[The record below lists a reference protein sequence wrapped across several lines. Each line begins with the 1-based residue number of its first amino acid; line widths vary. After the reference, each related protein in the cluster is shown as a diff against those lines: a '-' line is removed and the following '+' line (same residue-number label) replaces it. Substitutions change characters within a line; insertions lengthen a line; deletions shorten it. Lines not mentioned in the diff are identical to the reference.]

1 MAKRK
6 EMEID
11 MKIRVSY
18 GTAIKLGLE
27 SGDIEESPTTAYLL
41 IHGEGHCRGG
51 CTYCNQSGEDSKWLS
66 RVSWPLY
73 ELETVTERLE
83 DSDFQRIC
91 LQSPDIPD
99 YEEKIKKTV
108 EELKSTEKPI
118 SLSVPPMERKT
129 LEEIKDPVERIGI
142 GLDASTDELREEKK
156 PSYDPR
162 VFWKYLGDVVDI
174 YGKGRATVHMIV
186 GLGED
191 FGEFASTVKKVDEV
205 GAEVSLFSY
214 TDGKDK
220 TDLSYYRRAQL
231 VTSLITNGIST
242 KNAIDRVSEDP
253 AEALEMVDEE
263 KVFQTRGCPGC
274 NRPYYTSSPRSE
286 HRNFPRKPD
295 SKELEKIRKTL
306 IGDDA

>member
-27 SGDIEESPTTAYLL
+27 SGDIEERPTTAYLL
-41 IHGEGHCRGG
+41 IHGEGRCRGG
-51 CTYCNQSGEDSKWLS
+51 CTYCNQSGKDSKWLS

-73 ELETVTERLE
+73 ELETVIERLSG
-83 DSDFQRIC
+83 SDFQRIC

-99 YEEKIKKTV
+99 YEERIKNTV
-108 EELKSTEKPI
+108 EELKSAEKPI
-118 SLSVPPMERKT
+118 SLSAPPLERET
-129 LEEIKDPVERIGI
+129 LGEIKGHVERIGI

-156 PSYDPR
+156 PSYDPK

-174 YGKGRATVHMIV
+174 YGKDMATVHMIV

-191 FGEFASTVKKVDEV
+191 FGELATAVKKVDKV

-214 TDGKDK
+214 NNGSDK
-220 TDLSYYRRAQL
+220 VELPYYRRAQL
-231 VTSLITNGIST
+231 ITSLITNGMST
-242 KNAIDRVSEDP
+242 KSAIDLVSEDP
-253 AEALEMVDEE
+253 AGALEMVDEE

-274 NRPYYTSSPRSE
+274 NRPFYTTSPGSE
-286 HRNFPRKPD
+286 HRNFPRKPN
-295 SKELEKIRKTL
+295 SSELEKIRKTL